1 MQFMKNLMIA
11 RPEKDEYNEFYQGY
25 VSQVK
30 NELNLHELET
40 QIADLTAIYSPISEE
55 KGLFAYSEGKWTI
68 KEVLGHIIDAERVFA
83 YRIFRISRQDK
94 TPLESFDENEYVAK
108 SRFNE
113 RTIAE
118 MLEEFSLLR
127 RANLLLLESFSENVW
142 LYRGTASGFPISVRA
157 LAYIMFGH
165 AAHHANILRER
176 YLN

>member
-1 MQFMKNLMIA
+1 MKNLTIP

-30 NELNLHELET
+30 NEEILQELET
-40 QIADLTAIYSPISEE
+40 QISTLNEIFASISEE
-55 KGLFAYSEGKWTI
+55 KGLFAYAEGKWTI

-83 YRIFRISRQDK
+83 YRIFRISRKDE
-94 TPLESFDENEYVAK
+94 TPLETFDENEYIAN
-108 SRFNE
+108 SDFNQ

-127 RANLLLLESFSENVW
+127 RANLLLLNSFPDTAWV
-142 LYRGTASGFPISVRA
+142 LRGTASGFPVSVRA

-165 AAHHANILRER
+165 AAHHTKILQER
-176 YLN
+176 YF